1 MISSP
6 IHIGLDAK
14 IKLGCTRDGKLMAA
28 EISHLYDG
36 GAYSDRGA
44 VMSRAGASDC
54 TRQPL

>member
-6 IHIGLDAK
+6 VHIGLDAK

-28 EISHLYDG
+28 EILHLYDG

-44 VMSRAGASDC
+44 VMV
-54 TRQPL
+54 TVRQALL